1 MTRTWLWKPAMLTCA
16 FGDTLLYNQPT
27 ESPIQRILLAE
38 SVNSATLSDIFV
50 PFDNFTLSQDAM
62 IDTVQWQGA
71 YVDGRPAGSMPPP
84 EAVQFVIQLYSDV
97 HGEPG
102 SLLDPPNI
110 VRASPS
116 GAHETFVGSIPD
128 FVDADDFIFGPLPLT
143 IYDYQV
149 TFSPVHLSAGQPYWL
164 GIFAFMPDNAGFD
177 WFRTVGQGPD
187 SFSWQVSNLGML
199 GFNLDTTFALYGTTD
214 VSSVPEPRSLAL
226 LGTSL
231 LLIPALRR
239 RASQPRL

>member
-1 MTRTWLWKPAMLTCA
+1 MNFIPQNKSRP
-16 FGDTLLYNQPT
+16 
-27 ESPIQRILLAE
+27 
-38 SVNSATLSDIFV
+38 V
-50 PFDNFTLSQDAM
+50 PKRRKS
-62 IDTVQWQGA
+62 
-71 YVDGRPAGSMPPP
+71 GRPAGSMPPP

-116 GAHETFVGSIPD
+116 GAHETLVGSIPD
-128 FVDADDFIFGPLPLT
+128 FVDPDDFIFGPLPLT

-149 TFSPVHLSAGQPYWL
+149 TFSTPVHLSAGQQYWL
-164 GIFAFMPDNAGFD
+164 GIFAFLPENAEFD
-177 WFRTVGQGPD
+177 WFRTVGHGPD

-199 GFNLDTTFALYGTTD
+199 GLNFDTTFALYETTD
-214 VSSVPEPRSLAL
+214 VGSVPEPRSLAL
-226 LGTSL
+226 FGTAL
-231 LLIPALRR
+231 ILIPALGR